1 MSLGPRHVSPALP
14 FLAFPVAFALR
25 RSPWRRLAPWLIG
38 LSVGIVA
45 VCCVTVL
52 IFLPGVP
59 DPLVT
64 LGVAHLLHGPAPNNW
79 GMLLGLRGE
88 MSLAPLVAL
97 EAALGAAL
105 WRALHRPV
113 RTSRALASRHVTR
126 AA

>member
-1 MSLGPRHVSPALP
+1 
-14 FLAFPVAFALR
+14 VAFALR

-45 VCCVTVL
+45 VCCLTVL

-59 DPLVT
+59 DPIVT
-64 LGVAHLLHGPAPNNW
+64 LALTHLLHGPAPNNW

-88 MSLAPLVAL
+88 MALAPLVAL

-113 RTSRALASRHVTR
+113 RTDRAHAGTR
-126 AA
+126 ATRIA

>member
-1 MSLGPRHVSPALP
+1 
-14 FLAFPVAFALR
+14 
-25 RSPWRRLAPWLIG
+25 
-38 LSVGIVA
+38 
-45 VCCVTVL
+45 VTVL

-59 DPLVT
+59 DPIVT
-64 LGVAHLLHGPAPNNW
+64 LAVAHLLHGPAPNNW

-105 WRALHRPV
+105 WRALQRPG
-113 RTSRALASRHVTR
+113 RTRRALASTRATR